1 MTAHCHLTIDNTL
14 TRIHNYGTVLNPGK
28 GTVYYVW
35 LQSAL
40 AGMSNKYPNYQGVLI
55 FWSAYMISTI
65 TKCVDYADPLFS
77 SALINRFHYI
87 LVPRVHNICRLL
99 ARIMHSCCYLDLYI

>member
-1 MTAHCHLTIDNTL
+1 MTTHCHLTIDNTL

-40 AGMSNKYPNYQGVLI
+40 AGMSNKCPNYQGVLI
-55 FWSAYMISTI
+55 FWSAYMISI
-65 TKCVDYADPLFS
+65 VTKCVDYADPIPYFQ
-77 SALINRFHYI
+77 
-87 LVPRVHNICRLL
+87 VPSLTGFTTYCYQECIIHAAYWHVLCTL
-99 ARIMHSCCYLDLYI
+99 AVT